1 MVKKSLYGNATPENL
16 IESIQSLSR
25 EKPVSEYDDAC
36 RNLSNVQEK
45 DGISC
50 MKSANIRPKDAECR
64 KNYVEDLKTRK
75 NSSDERMCILA
86 RINADKE
93 ERRLKEQYRI
103 SARPPHV
110 SVSAE
115 DSGSQQSIKNIC
127 LLNIRLLNGSSIQAK
142 HFTINNTLKDVRL
155 WIDEN
160 RTDNIIPYDLIQ
172 VYPKRSFSISEEVK
186 TLEILDLY
194 PSATLVLKP
203 IKNAVS
209 AYVNLDKGY
218 FSKLFGVFGY
228 FRSSIYSVLGWVSTI
243 INKNKTIKKM
253 EQNKKVHSFNDQRI
267 STFDN
272 RNRDKNVWYNGNA
285 LNQEPPKEKNN

>member
-1 MVKKSLYGNATPENL
+1 MTMPA
-16 IESIQSLSR
+16 ESTAAEFMYKLMKFS
-25 EKPVSEYDDAC
+25 
-36 RNLSNVQEK
+36 LSNVQEK

-155 WIDEN
+155 WIDE
-160 RTDNIIPYDLIQ
+160 
-172 VYPKRSFSISEEVK
+172 V
-186 TLEILDLY
+186 LD
-194 PSATLVLKP
+194 
-203 IKNAVS
+203 
-209 AYVNLDKGY
+209 
-218 FSKLFGVFGY
+218 
-228 FRSSIYSVLGWVSTI
+228 
-243 INKNKTIKKM
+243 
-253 EQNKKVHSFNDQRI
+253 RI
-267 STFDN
+267 SLFFI
-272 RNRDKNVWYNGNA
+272 YNIRIV
-285 LNQEPPKEKNN
+285 QII